1 VKYLPPIIVVL
12 LAVGYTGY
20 RLVERP
26 MDQRYNLNDF
36 ASLPVVHG
44 GRVKPMDSL
53 AGHVMLAISDRRYY
67 LDADGERQPAV
78 RFLLDA
84 MSQIMG
90 NDDARQARVF
100 RIDNTDVRD
109 ALGLPE
115 RKRFRYALSEFVEKL
130 PEFEAQ
136 VTAAVDVDAQQR
148 SLFQRKAIE
157 LSNQLHLYSQIVQWQ
172 EPLAVPP
179 SDGSDNWRNLFS
191 VAHGRGTADPASEA
205 LGQML
210 MAWHKDDPATFNRE
224 LAAYQVD
231 VKQWVSDAVRS
242 AAIEHR
248 VNDVRPFVLANV
260 FYIVAFLL
268 VAFGWLVQRSPSVE
282 GSEMP
287 IERGGFSSAL
297 LTSAAW
303 LTLFTLLIHTVALG
317 VRMYLQGRPPVTNL
331 YSSAVFIGWGAVV
344 AAMILE
350 WLFRNG
356 IGTLTAA
363 ALGFATLV
371 VAINLETRA
380 DGETLEM
387 MQAVLDTN
395 FWLATHVT
403 TVTIGYSATFMAG
416 FLGILFIV
424 RGLFTRSLTPDDA
437 KTITRMIYGVVCF
450 ALLFSFVGTVLGG
463 IWADQSWGRFWGW
476 DPKENGA
483 LIIVIWNALILHAR
497 WGGMIRQRGMAVL
510 AVAGNIVTAWSWF
523 GTNLLGV
530 GLHSYGFIE
539 SGVFWMLV
547 FVSSQLAVIA
557 LGLLP
562 VRAWRSP
569 LVPRKVGPAR

>member
-1 VKYLPPIIVVL
+1 MNKLVPAIIVI
-12 LAVGYTGY
+12 LALAYSVNK
-20 RLVERP
+20 LNERP
-26 MDQRYNLNDF
+26 MDDSFDLNTF

-53 AGHVMLAISDRRYY
+53 AGHLMLAISDRRYY
-67 LDADGERQPAV
+67 LDESGERQPAV

-84 MSQIMG
+84 MTKFMG
-90 NDDARQARVF
+90 NRAAMSHQVF
-100 RIDNTDVRD
+100 RIDNPQLLD

-115 RKRFRYALSEFVEKL
+115 RKRFRYAFEEIAPRLSVL
-130 PEFEAQ
+130 NRQ
-136 VTAAVDVDAQQR
+136 VAAASGVKPNER

-157 LSNQLHLYSQIVQWQ
+157 LSDQLHLYSQIVEWQ
-172 EPLAVPP
+172 EPRVVPP
-179 SDGSDNWRNLFS
+179 DDGSDNWRTMFD
-191 VAHGRGTADPASEA
+191 VAHGGSATPE
-205 LGQML
+205 
-210 MAWHKDDPATFNRE
+210 DDPAGVAMGRILLAWKDGDATTFNRE
-224 LAAYQVD
+224 LAGYNALVTD
-231 VKQWVSDAVRS
+231 WIPKQ
-242 AAIEHR
+242 AAKANLEHR
-248 VNDVRPFVLANV
+248 FNDFRPFVTASV
-260 FYIVAFLL
+260 FYVAAFLL
-268 VAFGWLVQRSPSVE
+268 VSFGWLLRYPPLVS
-282 GSEMP
+282 
-287 IERGGFSSAL
+287 
-297 LTSAAW
+297 SAAW
-303 LTLFTLLIHTVALG
+303 LTVLTLVIHSSALA

-344 AAMILE
+344 AALVLE
-350 WLFRNG
+350 WLYRNG

-363 ALGFATLV
+363 VLGFGTLI

-416 FLGILFIV
+416 FLGIVFIL
-424 RGLFTRSLTPDDA
+424 RGLLSRSQTPDEA
-437 KTITRMIYGVVCF
+437 RTISRMIYGIVCF

-497 WGGMIRQRGMAVL
+497 WGGIVRARGIAVL
-510 AVAGNIVTAWSWF
+510 AVVGNIVTAWSWF

-547 FVSSQLAVIA
+547 FVGSQLLIIGA
-557 LGLLP
+557 GLLP
-562 VRAWRSP
+562 ARLWRSP
-569 LVPRKVGPAR
+569 LPTRRLRQNA